1 MQIYYFYLKIKSKL
15 QLFIYAFFGVFLQ
28 VWNNGRDKHREREI
42 VSNTVV
48 VLCILNYSCSSMLSF
63 VPSYRYVTFC
73 YSLTCLPGS
82 ITKKFHVSSGICAY
96 VPYHSAIPLWDPIN
110 SVKWYGSTVL
120 PLLLLS
126 LHSYSNNNIYIY
138 LCRASTLS

>member
-28 VWNNGRDKHREREI
+28 VWNHGRDRERD
-42 VSNTVV
+42 SQQYCC
-48 VLCILNYSCSSMLSF
+48 CIAHSKLQLFIYAFFRAFLQVCNFL
-63 VPSYRYVTFC
+63 
-73 YSLTCLPGS
+73 LLCLPGS

>member
-1 MQIYYFYLKIKSKL
+1 M
-15 QLFIYAFFGVFLQ
+15 AET
-28 VWNNGRDKHREREI
+28 EREI

-48 VLCILNYSCSSMLSF
+48 VLRILNYSCSSMLSF

-110 SVKWYGSTVL
+110 SVKWYGYTVL

-138 LCRASTLS
+138 LCRASTFS

>member
-1 MQIYYFYLKIKSKL
+1 MLSLVSSCRYGTM
-15 QLFIYAFFGVFLQ
+15 AET
-28 VWNNGRDKHREREI
+28 EREI

-48 VLCILNYSCSSMLSF
+48 VLRILSYSCSSMLSF

-138 LCRASTLS
+138 LCRASTFS